1 MENISEERRMRMETR
16 VKLMIQAKPENEAG
30 WPHINFNYSQ
40 LADRLL
46 EAFKKRMPEV
56 RFDACISSDAE
67 AARKGFAE
75 EKEKYDGLVLI
86 TATNAP
92 SLHKIYCDLANT
104 DFPILIADL
113 PHGGSGAFLSAASRV
128 EKEKLPIGLVSAMDF
143 SEIAENVQLIEV
155 LKKLKQERL
164 LIISDNPENTM
175 FSPAKLKG
183 MKERWGCDAVIR
195 DSSEVLKLYETWP
208 EKDAVPLAEKWLKQS
223 IRSIEPTG
231 EEIIKSAKLYGCL
244 EEMKKRTGCT
254 AVTVDCLSL
263 FYNKRMKAY
272 PCLAF
277 FEMLNQG
284 KVGICEADVDSVL
297 SVLISVYGMN
307 RPGFVSD
314 PSIDTSSGQI
324 IYDHCVCSS
333 RMEGYDRGERS
344 EYYIRSHAEDQK
356 GASVQ
361 TLLPLNRPLT
371 TYKFSTEHNALAVH
385 TAVAVG
391 NVGLDRGCRTKLA
404 AESNVRSIMR
414 NWNMDIFGWH
424 RVTVYGDW
432 REKLLN
438 LARMKGMDVYEEDRM
453 GSV

>member
-1 MENISEERRMRMETR
+1 
-16 VKLMIQAKPENEAG
+16 MIQAKPENEAG
-30 WPHINFNYSQ
+30 WPHINFNYNQ
-40 LADRLL
+40 LAEQLL
-46 EAFKKRMPEV
+46 DVFQKRMPEAK
-56 RFDACISSDAE
+56 FDVSISSDVE
-67 AARKGFAE
+67 AARRDFPDVK
-75 EKEKYDGLVLI
+75 KNYDGLVLI

-92 SLHKIYCDLANT
+92 CIHNVYCDLADT

-113 PHGGSGAFLSAASRV
+113 PHGGSGAFLSVATRV
-128 EKEKLPIGLVSAMDF
+128 EKKKLPIALISTMDYA
-143 SEIAENVQLIEV
+143 ELAENVQLIEV
-155 LKKLKQERL
+155 LKKLKQEKL
-164 LIISDNPENTM
+164 LIISDDPGNTM
-175 FSPAKLKG
+175 YSPAKRQAL
-183 MKERWGCDAVIR
+183 KERWGCETVVR
-195 DSSEVLKLYETWP
+195 DSSEIMELYETWP
-208 EKDAVPLAEKWLKQS
+208 EEKAIPLAEKWLKQS
-223 IRSIEPTG
+223 IRSIEPSK

-244 EEMKKRTGCT
+244 EEMKRRTGCT

-263 FYNKRMKAY
+263 FYTKHMKAY

-297 SVLISVYGMN
+297 SVLISVHGMN

-324 IYDHCVCSS
+324 IYDHCVCSN
-333 RMEGYDRGERS
+333 RMEGYDNGNKS

-361 TLLPLNRPLT
+361 ALLPLKQPLT
-371 TYKFSTEHNALAVH
+371 TYKFNTDQNAFSVH
-385 TAVAVG
+385 TGMAVG

-424 RVTVYGDW
+424 RVTIYGDW

-438 LARMKGMDVYEEDRM
+438 LARLKGMDIYEEDRN
-453 GSV
+453 